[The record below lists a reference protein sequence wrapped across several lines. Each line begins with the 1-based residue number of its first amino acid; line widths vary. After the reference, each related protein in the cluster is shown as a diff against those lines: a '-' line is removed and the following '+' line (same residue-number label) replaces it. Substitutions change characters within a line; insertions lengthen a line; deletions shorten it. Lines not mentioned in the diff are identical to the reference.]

1 MSEATA
7 PITDLRAELA
17 VARDAARL
25 AAEAILARYGGDA
38 EVRYKTPIEPVTEAD
53 MIADEL
59 LRTHLLGAFPTD
71 AWLSEESADDPVR
84 LERSRVWIVDP
95 LDGTREFI
103 ARRPEF
109 AVSVAL
115 AQDGVAVLGV
125 IVNPVTRELFW
136 AIRGQGAWIEVGT
149 GLERLVVSP
158 AGAATDAHFAVSRTE
173 TRQGHFQ
180 RLQHDLRLRPIGG
193 MAHKLAL
200 VARGAS
206 EGTFTLQNR
215 CEWDVA
221 AGLLLVTE
229 AGGAVSQLDGTPFV
243 FNQPAPTFHS
253 VVATNG
259 QVHDELLSVLRRPG
273 HR

>member
-1 MSEATA
+1 MSEAAA
-7 PITDLRAELA
+7 PILALRAELL

-25 AAEAILARYGGDA
+25 AADAILARYGGDA

-53 MIADEL
+53 TIADEL
-59 LRTHLLGAFPTD
+59 LRTHLLGAFPAD
-71 AWLSEESADDPVR
+71 AWLSEESVDDPVR

-115 AQDGVAVLGV
+115 AIDGVAALGV
-125 IVNPVTRELFW
+125 IVNPVTSELFW
-136 AIRGQGAWIEVGT
+136 AIRGPGAWLEVGSSIT
-149 GLERLVVSP
+149 RLAVSP
-158 AGAATDAHFAVSRTE
+158 APVASDSYFAVSRTE

-180 RLQHDLRLRPIGG
+180 RLQHDLRLRSIGG

-200 VARGAS
+200 VARGSS

-229 AGGAVSQLDGTPFV
+229 AGGAVSHLDGTAFT

-253 VVATNG
+253 IIATNG
-259 QVHDELLSVLRRPG
+259 RVHDELLSVLRRPG
-273 HR
+273 YR